1 MKIRKNGDVITLTEN
16 DLKKIVK
23 KVLVTE
29 APMREM
35 KEDQIILSTK
45 PSQADLGGRY
55 DYYVEN
61 TKDTVRGKITPL
73 ASNEQGA
80 GKSLK
85 VYEFNLTSPIQGC
98 KALILED
105 TQSKYDKGLNV
116 KASINPTAHG
126 QQVGDPIHYALSG
139 ACKKGIYNR
148 SMRDKNDHVVDVGT
162 VKIETNGGDWDTKIR
177 FTGKMKSTGSKTDI

>member
-23 KVLVTE
+23 KVLVME
-29 APMREM
+29 APMRE
-35 KEDQIILSTK
+35 EQITLSEMPK
-45 PSQADLGGRY
+45 NDDVGNRH
-55 DYYVEN
+55 DYYLEN
-61 TKDTVRGKITPL
+61 PKDVVKGIISPR
-73 ASNEQGA
+73 ASKDNV

-98 KALILED
+98 KALIVDEPGE
-105 TQSKYDKGLNV
+105 KGFNV
-116 KASINPTAHG
+116 KASIKPHQSGAGIAYN
-126 QQVGDPIHYALSG
+126 IHYALNE

-148 SMRDKNDHVVDVGT
+148 AARDVNNKLVDIGT

-177 FTGKMKSTGSKTDI
+177 FVGKMKSTGSETDI